1 MSVAYFASIALLA
14 LVATQEPTT
23 GNEDNPTSYFDTVVF
38 LTMFLLAGEYRHSK
52 FVRHQRLN
60 SCQGRY
66 LEAYSKSRT
75 ADAVSSLGK
84 LRPANAVLIAPK
96 SMSATSSETS
106 PTNSFSDL
114 EKGNPE
120 AGELFTKVKLGV
132 TEIDASVLE
141 IGDTVLVRKGSSPPA
156 DGVVAFGETFFDES
170 SLTGESKPIKKS
182 PGDEVFLGTINQGR
196 AVEIRVTSLDGQNMW
211 VAHVV

>member
-1 MSVAYFASIALLA
+1 MADF
-14 LVATQEPTT
+14 
-23 GNEDNPTSYFDTVVF
+23 
-38 LTMFLLAGEYRHSK
+38 
-52 FVRHQRLN
+52 
-60 SCQGRY
+60 CQGRY

-84 LRPANAVLIAPK
+84 LRPANALLVAPK
-96 SMSATSSETS
+96 SMSTTLTKTSTIDSS
-106 PTNSFSDL
+106 SDL
-114 EKGNPE
+114 EKGNQGV
-120 AGELFTKVKLGV
+120 GEIFTKVGLGV

-170 SLTGESKPIKKS
+170 SLTGESKPIRKI

-196 AVEIRVTSLDGQNMW
+196 AVDIRVTSLDGQNM
-211 VAHVV
+211 

>member
-1 MSVAYFASIALLA
+1 M
-14 LVATQEPTT
+14 TDP
-23 GNEDNPTSYFDTVVF
+23 
-38 LTMFLLAGEYRHSK
+38 H
-52 FVRHQRLN
+52 
-60 SCQGRY
+60 QGRY

-84 LRPANAVLIAPK
+84 LRPSNALLLVPK
-96 SMSATSSETS
+96 SIS
-106 PTNSFSDL
+106 TNLERTLTGDPPSDL
-114 EKGNPE
+114 EKGDPE
-120 AGELFTKVKLGV
+120 ADELHVKAGMNV

-156 DGVVAFGETFFDES
+156 DGIVAFGETFFDES

-196 AVEIRVTSLDGQNMW
+196 AVDVRVSSLDGQNM
-211 VAHVV
+211 

>member
-1 MSVAYFASIALLA
+1 MA
-14 LVATQEPTT
+14 
-23 GNEDNPTSYFDTVVF
+23 D
-38 LTMFLLAGEYRHSK
+38 
-52 FVRHQRLN
+52 

-84 LRPANAVLIAPK
+84 LRPANALLVAPK
-96 SMSATSSETS
+96 SISTTLTKTSTIDSS
-106 PTNSFSDL
+106 SDL
-114 EKGNPE
+114 EKGNLG
-120 AGELFTKVKLGV
+120 AGELFAKVGLGV
-132 TEIDASVLE
+132 AEIDASVLE

-170 SLTGESKPIKKS
+170 SLTGESKPIKKI

-196 AVEIRVTSLDGQNMW
+196 AVDIRVTSLDGQNM
-211 VAHVV
+211 

>member
-1 MSVAYFASIALLA
+1 VSEVAL
-14 LVATQEPTT
+14 
-23 GNEDNPTSYFDTVVF
+23 F
-38 LTMFLLAGEYRHSK
+38 LPPPPPPAADFCL
-52 FVRHQRLN
+52 
-60 SCQGRY
+60 GRY

-84 LRPANAVLIAPK
+84 LRPTNALLVAP
-96 SMSATSSETS
+96 SPVSTTLAETLTTEPS
-106 PTNSFSDL
+106 IDL
-114 EKGNPE
+114 EKGSPGADE
-120 AGELFTKVKLGV
+120 HFAKVGMKV

-141 IGDTVLVRKGSSPPA
+141 IGDIALVRKGSSPPA

-196 AVEIRVTSLDGQNMW
+196 AVDIRISSLGGQNM
-211 VAHVV
+211 